1 MPESEAAMTT
11 LEQAARSGGLMRR
24 LVLRELARLGKGRL
38 RLLLPEGGLLNLGDP
53 AETRPGALIKV
64 TDEHAFR
71 RIVLSADIG
80 LTEGY
85 IEGEWESPDLAA
97 VIGFF
102 LENIED
108 TPNVSGS
115 SRKALAL
122 GVLRLADRIGHILR
136 PNTRTTARRNIAE
149 HYDLSNDFFRLF
161 LDPSMMYSSARWNGH
176 AGTLEEAQ
184 REKNEALCRH
194 LRLGPADHLIEIGTG
209 WGGFAL
215 HAASTRG
222 CRITSL
228 TISPAQRDLAVERI
242 RAAGLSDRIEVRL
255 EDFRDHRGSYDK
267 CVSIEM
273 MEALGHRYL
282 PAFCESVGRLLKPR
296 GLAAF
301 QYITCPDARYEQ
313 FRKGVDFIQKHI
325 FPGSLL
331 LSVNRVNSL
340 MTEKGGF
347 QLHALDDFGPDYAR
361 TLDAWARAFEANLA
375 AVRSLGFDERFIRKW
390 RLYLRY
396 CEAAFAHRNI
406 GVVQALY
413 TRPNNPALDPA

>member
-1 MPESEAAMTT
+1 
-11 LEQAARSGGLMRR
+11 
-24 LVLRELARLGKGRL
+24 
-38 RLLLPEGGLLNLGDP
+38 
-53 AETRPGALIKV
+53 
-64 TDEHAFR
+64 
-71 RIVLSADIG
+71 
-80 LTEGY
+80 
-85 IEGEWESPDLAA
+85 
-97 VIGFF
+97 
-102 LENIED
+102 
-108 TPNVSGS
+108 
-115 SRKALAL
+115 
-122 GVLRLADRIGHILR
+122 
-136 PNTRTTARRNIAE
+136 
-149 HYDLSNDFFRLF
+149 
-161 LDPSMMYSSARWNGH
+161 MMYSSARWNGH
-176 AGTLEEAQ
+176 TATLEEAQ

-194 LRLGPADHLIEIGTG
+194 LRLGPADHLLEIGTG

-215 HAASTRG
+215 HAVSTRG
-222 CRITSL
+222 CRVTSL

-255 EDFRDHRGSYDK
+255 EDFRDHQGSYDK

-282 PAFCESVGRLLKPR
+282 PAFCAAVGRLLKPQ

-331 LSVNRVNSL
+331 LSVNRVNAL

-361 TLDAWARAFEANLA
+361 TLDAWAQAFEANLSG
-375 AVRSLGFDERFIRKW
+375 VRALGFDERFIRKW

-396 CEAAFAHRNI
+396 CEAAFTHRNI

-413 TRPNNPALDPA
+413 TRPNNPALQSL

>member
-1 MPESEAAMTT
+1 MPENHAPTTT
-11 LEQAARSGGLMRR
+11 LEQAAQAGGLMRKI
-24 LVLRELARLGKGRL
+24 VLRELARLGKGRL
-38 RLLLPEGGLLNLGDP
+38 RLRLPEGAWLTLGD
-53 AETRPGALIKV
+53 AAAAGPGALIEIK
-64 TDEHAFR
+64 DEHAFR

-85 IEGEWESPDLAA
+85 IAGEWDSPDLAA

-122 GVLRLADRIGHILR
+122 GVLRLADRIGHLLR

-161 LDPSMMYSSARWNGH
+161 LDPSMMYSSARWNGG
-176 AGTLEEAQ
+176 AVTLEEAQ

-209 WGGFAL
+209 WGGFAM
-215 HAASTRG
+215 HAVSTRG
-222 CRITSL
+222 CRVTSL
-228 TISPAQRDLAVERI
+228 TISAAQRDLAVERI

-331 LSVNRVNSL
+331 LSVNRVNQL

-347 QLHALDDFGPDYAR
+347 QLHALDDFGLDYAR
-361 TLDAWARAFEANLA
+361 TLDAWAQAFEANLSR
-375 AVRSLGFDERFIRKW
+375 VRALGFNEHFIRKW

-396 CEAAFAHRNI
+396 CEAAFTHRNI

-413 TRPNNPALDPA
+413 TRPNNPALLTS